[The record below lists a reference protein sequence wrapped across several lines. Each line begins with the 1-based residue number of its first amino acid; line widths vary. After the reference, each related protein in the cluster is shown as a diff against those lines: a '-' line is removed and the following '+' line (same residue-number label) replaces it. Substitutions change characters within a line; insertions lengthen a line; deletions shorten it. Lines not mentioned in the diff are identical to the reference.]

1 VEVTFSQPRVVISGE
16 TSRRDGTSLHT
27 RLERFELS
35 KGLGTS
41 GDVESLVDGDDL
53 LLLGLL
59 VYYWFVA
66 MTTVAITT
74 LSLSGCCARVALS
87 SLPVASRLSWR

>member
-1 VEVTFSQPRVVISGE
+1 VEVTFSQPRVVISSE
-16 TSRRDGTSLHT
+16 TGRRDGTSLHT
-27 RLERFELS
+27 RFERFELS

-53 LLLGLL
+53 LLLGL

-74 LSLSGCCARVALS
+74 LSLSGFCARVALS